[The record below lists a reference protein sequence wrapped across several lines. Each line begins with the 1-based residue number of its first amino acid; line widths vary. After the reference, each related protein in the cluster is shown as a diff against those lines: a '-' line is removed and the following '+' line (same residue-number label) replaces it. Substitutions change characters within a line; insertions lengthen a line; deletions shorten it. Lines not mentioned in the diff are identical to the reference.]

1 MAKSL
6 TQPKLY
12 IEEEYC
18 LCTLIFTIKA
28 RKTLFFLMIYIISIE
43 KALLIQKAFG
53 IAMYKRVLCIRISI
67 TMVYMNTYN
76 CN

>member
-1 MAKSL
+1 MAKSF

-43 KALLIQKAFG
+43 KHYLF
-53 IAMYKRVLCIRISI
+53 KRHLVLLCIKEYY
-67 TMVYMNTYN
+67 VYEFQHQWYT
-76 CN
+76 